1 MNRKEH
7 TIWTEAFRPD
17 SLEGYI
23 GNDEVTTKIK
33 NYIDSNDIPNILFIG
48 KAGTGK
54 TTLAKILVKN
64 INCDYLY
71 VNASDKSG
79 VDFIRT
85 EIIPFAS
92 SVGFNDLKIVIL
104 DEFDFMSPN
113 AMAALRNA
121 METFSKHCRFILT
134 ANYLEK
140 IIDPIQS
147 RCQVFKIAPP
157 SKKDVAV
164 RMVEILNEKE
174 IDYTKEDLALVINAT
189 YPDIRRT
196 INSLQQQSLSGKLVI
211 DKQAVV
217 NSNYQLQLLELLK
230 LKDKKKAFTD
240 IRKILAES
248 NQNDFVSLYSFLY
261 DNLEEFAQGSIASVI
276 LILAESQYTEA
287 AAVDKELHI
296 AAMFVKI
303 LNELK

>member
-92 SVGFNDLKIVIL
+92 SIGFNDLKIVIL

-157 SKKDVAV
+157 SKEDVAV

-174 IDYTKEDLALVINAT
+174 VDYTKEDLALVINAT

-287 AAVDKELHI
+287 AAVDRELHI

>member
-1 MNRKEH
+1 
-7 TIWTEAFRPD
+7 
-17 SLEGYI
+17 
-23 GNDEVTTKIK
+23 
-33 NYIDSNDIPNILFIG
+33 
-48 KAGTGK
+48 
-54 TTLAKILVKN
+54 
-64 INCDYLY
+64 
-71 VNASDKSG
+71 
-79 VDFIRT
+79 
-85 EIIPFAS
+85 
-92 SVGFNDLKIVIL
+92 
-104 DEFDFMSPN
+104 
-113 AMAALRNA
+113 
-121 METFSKHCRFILT
+121 
-134 ANYLEK
+134 
-140 IIDPIQS
+140 
-147 RCQVFKIAPP
+147 
-157 SKKDVAV
+157 
-164 RMVEILNEKE
+164 MVEILNEKE

-287 AAVDKELHI
+287 AAVDRELHI

>member
-85 EIIPFAS
+85 EIIPFS
-92 SVGFNDLKIVIL
+92 SSIGFNDLKIVIL

-287 AAVDKELHI
+287 AAVDRELHI

>member
-92 SVGFNDLKIVIL
+92 SIGFNDLKIVIL

-121 METFSKHCRFILT
+121 METLSKHCRFILT

-157 SKKDVAV
+157 SKEDVAV

-174 IDYTKEDLALVINAT
+174 IEYTKEDLALVINAT

-287 AAVDKELHI
+287 AAVDRELHI

>member
-92 SVGFNDLKIVIL
+92 SIGFNDLKIVIL

-276 LILAESQYTEA
+276 LILAESQWQSQF
-287 AAVDKELHI
+287 AVDKEIHM
-296 AAMFVKI
+296 ASTFVRI

>member
-92 SVGFNDLKIVIL
+92 SIGFNDLKIVIL

>member
-92 SVGFNDLKIVIL
+92 SIGFNDLKIVIL

-287 AAVDKELHI
+287 AAVDRELHI